1 MKTISIFQQAG
12 DTAHRLT
19 ENKPAAT
26 KSPLQ
31 RHWLKLTNLLLA
43 ITLLGTSTILPAK
56 ESESVDFVLLQ
67 EQALL
72 ANAAYQSE
80 DQARA
85 LAAAN
90 NYTLDIYQTVAD
102 LQIAFFLATNDAGKT
117 QVISIRGT
125 SNIENAMVDVYL
137 QLVDDRKT
145 GLRLHHGFSLAAR
158 KIYAELKPLLKAGYK
173 INTTGHSLGGA
184 VALILAIYLDADQ
197 FNIGQVTTFG
207 QPKVTNA
214 AGAAKIQHL
223 NIIRVVTPLD
233 LVPLV
238 PLLDPLD
245 INNLDIYWHAGIEVV
260 LLTDNKYALLKGMDS
275 MLRASRFTQKPLNE
289 ENLRNHQMTL
299 YLQMLDAR
307 LTSAQLIPYP
317 NNFNLFNLFGSE

>member
-1 MKTISIFQQAG
+1 MKTTNIFQKAG
-12 DTAHRLT
+12 DTTPGLT
-19 ENKPAAT
+19 GKKPAAV

-31 RHWLKLTNLLLA
+31 RHWLKLANLLVA
-43 ITLLGTSTILPAK
+43 ISLLVTSTILPAK

-72 ANAAYQSE
+72 ANAAYQTE

-90 NYTLDIYQTVAD
+90 NYRLDFYQTIAN
-102 LQIAFFLATNDAGKT
+102 LQIAFFLATNEADKT

-137 QLVDDRKT
+137 QLVEDRKT

-158 KIYAELKPLLKAGYK
+158 KIYAKLKPLLKAGYK

-184 VALILAIYLDADQ
+184 VALILAIYLDADR
-197 FNIGQVTTFG
+197 FDIGQVTTFG

-223 NIIRVVTPLD
+223 NIIRVVTQLD

-260 LLTDNKYALLKGMDS
+260 LLTDNEYALLKGMDS
-275 MLRASRFTQKPLNE
+275 MLRASRFTQKPLSE
-289 ENLRNHQMTL
+289 ENLSNHQMTL
-299 YLQMLDAR
+299 YLEMLDAR
-307 LTSAQLIPYP
+307 LTSAQLVPYQ
-317 NNFNLFNLFGSE
+317 NNFNLFNLFGGD